1 MLLIS
6 VAFFVNDN
14 DIVDKKIETGEMV
27 EEKVNGKQPVP

>member
-27 EEKVNGKQPVP
+27 EEKFVI